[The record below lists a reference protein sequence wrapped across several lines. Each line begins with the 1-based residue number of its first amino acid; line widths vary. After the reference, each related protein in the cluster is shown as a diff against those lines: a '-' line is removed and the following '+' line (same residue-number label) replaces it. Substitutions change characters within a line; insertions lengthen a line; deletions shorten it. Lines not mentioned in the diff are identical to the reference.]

1 MHHLFYISVVFPIIG
16 SLLIMA
22 HKVVKNEPPKYDL
35 SKQNIEI
42 NIQSAIIELHEL
54 ETLFTLSIS
63 TFLDK
68 QKSFANIDLMSG
80 ADRLIWSPAPSR
92 DRLRPLFYSY
102 LKKLA
107 FLIHTKKTFLFIPSQ
122 NIQCIYLWPYYLNY
136 RIVLQL
142 DRFRPLF
149 QSYLGKSQHCVSSYF
164 LLPYKTEA
172 FQFESLLSTS

>member
-1 MHHLFYISVVFPIIG
+1 MHHFFYILVVFPIG

-22 HKVVKNEPPKYDL
+22 QKVVKNEPQKYDF
-35 SKQNIEI
+35 SKENIGI
-42 NIQSAIIELHEL
+42 NIQSTIIELHEL

-92 DRLRPLFYSY
+92 DRLRPFFYSY
-102 LKKLA
+102 LKKISL
-107 FLIHTKKTFLFIPSQ
+107 FYSYQKTFLFIPSQ
-122 NIQCIYLWPYYLNY
+122 IIQCIYLWPYYLNY
-136 RIVLQL
+136 RIILQS